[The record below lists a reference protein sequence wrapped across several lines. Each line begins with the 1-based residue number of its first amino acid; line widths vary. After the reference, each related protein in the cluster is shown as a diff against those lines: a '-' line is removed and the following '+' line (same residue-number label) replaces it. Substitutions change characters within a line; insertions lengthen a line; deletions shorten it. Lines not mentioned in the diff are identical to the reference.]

1 MRDYEITI
9 LLKSD
14 LEEKKAT
21 SWMKSFE
28 GLLDKSG
35 AKVKGKI
42 ANAKRPLAY
51 EIKKMRE
58 ANYVFAEVEM
68 SPDKIFDME
77 PILRNDDSVL
87 RYLIVVKK

>member
-14 LEEKKAT
+14 LEDKKAVA
-21 SWMKSFE
+21 WMKAFE
-28 GLLDKSG
+28 ALLDKSG

-42 ANAKRPLAY
+42 ANAKRNLAY

-58 ANYVFAEVEM
+58 ANYVYAEVEM
-68 SPDKIFDME
+68 SPDKVFDME
-77 PILRNDDSVL
+77 PILRNDDNIL